1 MTFNTK
7 HAYKKIGRQFID
19 VQLKNF
25 SKQDLINYGQTLPD
39 ESVFTLLY
47 CKGWLTTSC
56 KRFDSNGRL
65 IHENSILS
73 FFKKP
78 FKFFMST
85 RIKRF
90 IRRLSRDPE

>member
-25 SKQDLINYGQTLPD
+25 SKQDLINYGRTLPD

-56 KRFDSNGRL
+56 KRFDSNGQL
-65 IHENSILS
+65 IHEKCNHFSRMVAVAVRLRHREL
-73 FFKKP
+73 KK
-78 FKFFMST
+78 
-85 RIKRF
+85 
-90 IRRLSRDPE
+90 